1 MLSANGEA
9 GTPSKVQ
16 VLPSEFGGVACG
28 VAALLEDSMSLN
40 DTEKQNIGNFFDP
53 NYLLKYYLPA
63 TSRNISV
70 SMRLFCSHCF
80 FIT

>member
-63 TSRNISV
+63 TSPFQCV
-70 SMRLFCSHCF
+70 CF
-80 FIT
+80 VLIAFSSLNLP